1 MAEKL
6 QGQLFQ
12 MRNSADKER
21 TQLVERA
28 AKAEAALT
36 DTTAELGTD
45 MPISDTGCCKISP
58 SSGGAFSRETILLGA
73 VQGILMCPNSTG

>member
-12 MRNSADKER
+12 ARDNADKER

-28 AKAEAALT
+28 AKAEAALA
-36 DTTAELGTD
+36 DTLAELGTD
-45 MPISDTGCCKISP
+45 M
-58 SSGGAFSRETILLGA
+58 ALLDNVA
-73 VQGILMCPNSTG
+73 DE

>member
-6 QGQLFQ
+6 QAQLFQ
-12 MRNSADKER
+12 ARDSADKER

-28 AKAEAALT
+28 ARAEAALT

-45 MPISDTGCCKISP
+45 MALSENVVLQEIYQQ
-58 SSGGAFSRETILLGA
+58 SGRLF
-73 VQGILMCPNSTG
+73 P